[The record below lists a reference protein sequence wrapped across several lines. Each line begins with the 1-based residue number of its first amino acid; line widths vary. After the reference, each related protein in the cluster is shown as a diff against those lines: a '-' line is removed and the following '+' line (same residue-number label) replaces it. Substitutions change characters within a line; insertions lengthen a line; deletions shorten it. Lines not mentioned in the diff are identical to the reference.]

1 MFLVKNPLFNILTCT
16 NCDSSGYIKFKK
28 CPQCKGMSMGV
39 MRRNKFLYWGEP
51 LTKYHI
57 NVRKARRILDKFRII
72 GSLIFA
78 LGFLGLFFYFIYSG
92 NLWKTLFSKHFWFG
106 GSNLPILL
114 WLAIIVLMYLFYRLL
129 LLNKVVEIVEGKS
142 YSNKTMIEEDFSD
155 QILQTWVE
163 VLKMP
168 RKNKKNI
175 SLVFTNEA
183 RQILEQAYLLAD
195 KAGSEKVE
203 VEHLFYALLAS
214 SKVSTVFLRLGV
226 SIKNLQIKLAK
237 QFKVSQEKVLPILSD
252 DLEQILFNSYEIAY
266 DLHQEYVN
274 VTEIL
279 VATIRQSK
287 ELQEL
292 LYSIGI
298 DKNKLENVVEWLRI
312 RERMRRQYY
321 KFKKIAKRRSKYGL
335 DRAMTAVATPFL
347 NSFSEDLT
355 MAAKYG
361 YITDSVGRDEEVQEI
376 FRIIEA
382 GRQSVVLVGEHGVGK
397 MSIIEGIAQKMV
409 EEDVPD
415 RLKDKRLVQISTSVL
430 LSGVSISEAQGRL
443 IKIMNEVARAKN
455 IILFIKNIDDLVSLV
470 GEQGGVDVAKTLA
483 DYLGPGKFLTFAT
496 ATTEN
501 YNQRI
506 VNTQL
511 GTVLARVDIKE
522 MNENQSIQVLES
534 KVGSVEYKHN
544 VFFSYDALEK
554 SVQLAKRF
562 FYEHQ
567 LPESA
572 ISLMTEVAAYVKNK
586 KGINQLVSGDDVG
599 AVVSQKTGVPVMNI
613 TQDESSRL
621 MRLEQVMHEKV
632 IGQEE
637 AVSLIANALRR
648 ARVEMRSKN
657 KPIANF
663 LFLGPTGV
671 GKTELAKT
679 IATVYFGGES
689 QMIRIDM
696 SEYQDVGSI
705 YRLIGQPGRQGTGVL
720 TEAVRQKP
728 FSLVLLDELEKASP
742 DILNLFL
749 QVFDDGRLTDS
760 TGRVIDFTNTI
771 IIATSNAGT
780 DFVQE
785 QLVQG
790 VSLENIRQQLLRG
803 ELKKYYKPEFIN
815 RFDGVV
821 LFKPLNKNEIKQIAG
836 LLLKRTNKDL
846 QERGMSLQV
855 EDTALEALVKIGF
868 DPEYGARPMRRAIQ
882 DNVENKIAELILSN
896 KVQWGD
902 ILILKGDLEFK
913 IER

>member
-1 MFLVKNPLFNILTCT
+1 MFFAKNPPLNILTCPD
-16 NCDSSGYIKFKK
+16 CGSSGYLKSRK
-28 CPQCKGMSMGV
+28 CPQCKGMSMGL

-51 LTKYHI
+51 LTRYHI
-57 NVRKARRILDKFRII
+57 NVRKARRVLDKFRII
-72 GSLIFA
+72 GSLVFG
-78 LGFLGLFFYFIYSG
+78 LGFLGLFFYYLYQG
-92 NLWKTLFSKHFWFG
+92 DLWLDVFKVRFWMG
-106 GSNLPILL
+106 GSDLPMLL
-114 WLAIIVLMYLFYRLL
+114 WLSVLIWMYLFYRLL
-129 LLNKVVEIVEGKS
+129 VLNKNFEIVENRS
-142 YSNKTMIEEDFSD
+142 YLDKNRQNEDYAN
-155 QILQTWVE
+155 QVLQTWVE
-163 VLKMP
+163 VSKLS

-175 SLVFTNEA
+175 ALVFTDEA

-195 KAGSEKVE
+195 KAGSVKVE
-203 VEHLFYALLAS
+203 EEHVLYALLAS
-214 SKVSTVFLRLGV
+214 SRVSTVFLRLGV
-226 SIKNLQIKLAK
+226 SDKSLQNKLAK
-237 QFKVSQEKVLPILSD
+237 KFSNGVKGNLPVLSD
-252 DLEQILFNSYEIAY
+252 DIEQVLFHAYEVAY

-274 VTEIL
+274 VTEVL
-279 VATIRQSK
+279 VATIRQSEK
-287 ELQEL
+287 MQEL
-292 LYSIGI
+292 LYEVGV
-298 DKNKLENVVEWLRI
+298 DEDKLENVVEWLRI
-312 RERMRRQYY
+312 RERMHRQYN
-321 KFKKIAKRRSKYGL
+321 KFKKVAKRKSKYGL

-361 YITDSVGRDEEVQEI
+361 YITSSVGRDDEVQEI

-397 MSIIEGIAQKMV
+397 MSIIEGIAQRMI
-409 EEDVPD
+409 EDDVPD
-415 RLKDKRLVQISTSVL
+415 RLKDKRLVQISTSALV
-430 LSGVSISEAQGRL
+430 SGVSISGAQERL

-455 IILFIKNIDDLVSLV
+455 IILFIKNIDDLIGLS
-470 GEQGGVDVAKTLA
+470 GSQGGVDVSQTLA
-483 DYLGPGKFLTFAT
+483 EYLGPGRFLTFAT

-501 YNQRI
+501 YNQRV

-511 GTVLARVDIKE
+511 GSFLARVDIKE

-534 KVGSVEYKHN
+534 KVGSVEYKQN
-544 VFFSYDALEK
+544 VFFSYEALEK
-554 SVQLAKRF
+554 SVQLSKRF

-572 ISLMTEVAAYVKNK
+572 ISLMSEVAAYVRNK
-586 KGINQLVSGDDVG
+586 KGGSQLVTGDDVA
-599 AVVSQKTGVPVMNI
+599 AVVSQKTGVPITNI

-621 MRLEQVMHEKV
+621 LKLEEVMHEKV
-632 IGQEE
+632 IGQDE

-679 IATVYFGGES
+679 IASVYFGGES
-689 QMIRIDM
+689 QMVRIDM
-696 SEYQDVGSI
+696 SEYQDPTAI
-705 YRLIGQPGRQGTGVL
+705 YRLIGQPGRQGTGAL

-728 FSLVLLDELEKASP
+728 FSLVLLDELEKAHP

-780 DFVQE
+780 EFVQE
-785 QLVQG
+785 QIIHKI
-790 VSLENIRQQLLRG
+790 SLETIRQQLVQS

-821 LFKPLNKNEIKQIAG
+821 LFKPLNKGEIKQIAS
-836 LLLKRTNKDL
+836 LLLKRTAKDL
-846 QERGMSLQV
+846 QERGVTLQV
-855 EDTALEALVKIGF
+855 EDEALEALVRVGF
-868 DPEYGARPMRRAIQ
+868 EPEYGARPMRRAIQ
-882 DNVENKIAELILSN
+882 DNVENKIAELILAGRL
-896 KVQWGD
+896 QRGQ
-902 ILILKGDLEFK
+902 ILILNGDLEFSLG
-913 IER
+913 